1 MKIHTRIFGEIE
13 IAEEKIITFE
23 NGIIGFPDLKRFTL
37 LHDEARGTDAG
48 IRFLQ
53 SIEEPGFA
61 MPVMDPLIVKPDYNP
76 EVNDELLAAAGE
88 ITPENLVVL
97 VTVTIPKD
105 LTKMTVNLQGPFVIN
120 AEERKACQVIVEG
133 QDYPVKFPVYEI
145 SEAEHEII
153 FSAIFVFSHLNKFFQ
168 GAPVI
173 SAYALRNIGVLNVG
187 YCKYL
192 AKPLFIWLRAL
203 RDCNRKK

>member
-23 NGIIGFPDLKRFTL
+23 NGIIGFPDLKQFTL
-37 LHDEARGTDAG
+37 LHDEARGMDAG

-61 MPVMDPLIVKPDYNP
+61 MPVMDPLIVKPDYDP
-76 EVNDELLAAAGE
+76 EVNDELLAAAGK

-145 SEAEHEII
+145 
-153 FSAIFVFSHLNKFFQ
+153 
-168 GAPVI
+168 
-173 SAYALRNIGVLNVG
+173 LRT
-187 YCKYL
+187 
-192 AKPLFIWLRAL
+192 
-203 RDCNRKK
+203 RKAGE

>member
-37 LHDEARGTDAG
+37 LHDEDRGTNAG

-61 MPVMDPLIVKPDYNP
+61 MPVMDPLIVKPDYDP

-120 AEERKACQVIVEG
+120 AEERRACQVIVEG
-133 QDYPVKFPVYEI
+133 QDYPVKVPVYEI
-145 SEAEHEII
+145 
-153 FSAIFVFSHLNKFFQ
+153 
-168 GAPVI
+168 
-173 SAYALRNIGVLNVG
+173 LRT
-187 YCKYL
+187 
-192 AKPLFIWLRAL
+192 
-203 RDCNRKK
+203 RKAGE

>member
-61 MPVMDPLIVKPDYNP
+61 MPVMDPLIVKPDYDP
-76 EVNDELLAAAGE
+76 EVNDELLAAAGK

-133 QDYPVKFPVYEI
+133 AGL
-145 SEAEHEII
+145 S
-153 FSAIFVFSHLNKFFQ
+153 
-168 GAPVI
+168 
-173 SAYALRNIGVLNVG
+173 
-187 YCKYL
+187 
-192 AKPLFIWLRAL
+192 
-203 RDCNRKK
+203 RKIPCL